1 MCTEIIT
8 CLTKVFNS
16 SGYVKQ
22 SIHLIIT
29 DIQIVLIVLL
39 VYGKQLAT
47 FLLDIIVNCLK
58 LLQLWISRLLNI

>member
-8 CLTKVFNS
+8 CLTQVFNS

-58 LLQLWISRLLNI
+58 LLQL